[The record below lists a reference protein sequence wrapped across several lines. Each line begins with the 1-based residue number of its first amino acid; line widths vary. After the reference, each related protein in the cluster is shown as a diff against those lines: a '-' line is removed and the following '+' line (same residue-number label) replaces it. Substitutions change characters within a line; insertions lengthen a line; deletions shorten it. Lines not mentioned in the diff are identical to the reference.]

1 MLKPITTYIPLQF
14 LWNFPLLRNRHKNPL
29 LKCRHN
35 ILFLLFNS
43 GNDTIQSWIQSL
55 IFLFQGSPLVLKV
68 DPSHSYRLDIKYLL
82 FFQRVIHEC
91 KVPSKY
97 IRNFFRM
104 FYGCV
109 KILKK
114 EWIVQQMLR
123 KVTNGLNLQE
133 STKNT
138 LGIKK
143 IL

>member
-1 MLKPITTYIPLQF
+1 M
-14 LWNFPLLRNRHKNPL
+14 
-29 LKCRHN
+29 
-35 ILFLLFNS
+35 
-43 GNDTIQSWIQSL
+43 